1 MQLRGQGEAKLLKAN
16 QLKKGNVVN
25 INGQP
30 YQVRH
35 IDVSTPTARGSNTLY
50 RVKLTGVTNGQNLD
64 QTYKGSDN
72 LEEMSLDRRAVSYLY
87 GDQEYG
93 HFMDAEN
100 YEQHSLHVDQLAD
113 QRQWLVDN
121 MTGITALLLD
131 GQILGIELP
140 ATVDLEIVET
150 APVIKGATATN
161 RNKPATLSNG
171 HVVLVPEYM
180 SPGEWVRVQTES
192 GKFVARAK

>member
-1 MQLRGQGEAKLLKAN
+1 MLKAN

-50 RVKLTGVTNGQNLD
+50 RVKFQGITTGQNVD
-64 QTYKGSDN
+64 QTYKGTDI
-72 LEEMSLDRRAVSYLY
+72 LEEMSLDRRAVTYLY
-87 GDQEYG
+87 SDQEEC

-100 YEQHSLHVDQLAD
+100 YEQYSLRVEQLVDQQD
-113 QRQWLVDN
+113 WLVDN
-121 MTGITALLLD
+121 LEGIMALMLD
-131 GQILGIELP
+131 GQILAIELP

-161 RNKPATLSNG
+161 RNKPATLTNG
-171 HVVLVPEYM
+171 RSVLVPEYM
-180 SPGEWVRVQTES
+180 SPGEWVRVNTET
-192 GKFVARAK
+192 GKFMARAK